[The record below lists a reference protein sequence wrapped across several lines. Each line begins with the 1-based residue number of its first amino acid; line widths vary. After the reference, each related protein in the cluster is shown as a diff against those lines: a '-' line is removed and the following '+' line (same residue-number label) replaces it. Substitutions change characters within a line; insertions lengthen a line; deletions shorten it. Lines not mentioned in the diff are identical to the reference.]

1 MLYTHAT
8 IITVDVARHIIED
21 GAIYVDKDTIA
32 DIGKTDCL
40 LPRYPLE
47 RQYSLNGCIVIPG
60 LVSTHI
66 HTVQAILRGT
76 ADGLHKEAWLSEQI
90 QPLQNSM
97 TEGEARAS
105 VKLAVAEMLKSGTTC
120 FLECLFFPR
129 HGFDG
134 LCQTVQ
140 DSGIR
145 ACLGRISVEGHLP
158 GGQIPPGDGM
168 LPESLKSW
176 QKWNGVAN
184 DRIRLSTAAHSY
196 GIPVT
201 MHLAESK
208 GDADYF
214 SSLGHTAGS
223 YAQAVGLLSPSTV
236 FAHAVYI
243 NETSDVPLLSS
254 SGVHISH
261 CPTSNSKFASGI
273 CPVPDLLA
281 AGLNVSLGTDGDA
294 CNNTSDMF
302 QEMRWTAMV
311 HNTPGDAARITAETV
326 LEMATI
332 NGAKALG
339 LHHLIGSLE
348 IGKRAD
354 FVALNVQ
361 KTTLQPCVNPVSNV
375 VYAATGRDVHVVVV
389 DGRIVVEGGKLL
401 TMDEE
406 EIINAANQAIG
417 GLLQRTGLQDK
428 VKSYWPTR

>member
-32 DIGKTDCL
+32 DIG
-40 LPRYPLE
+40 
-47 RQYSLNGCIVIPG
+47 
-60 LVSTHI
+60 LVSTHV

-76 ADGLHKEAWLSEQI
+76 ADGLHKEAWLSERI
-90 QPLQNSM
+90 RPLQKGM
-97 TEGEARAS
+97 TKGEAQAS
-105 VKLAVAEMLKSGTTC
+105 VNLAVAEMLKSGTTC
-120 FLECLFFPR
+120 FLECLFFPG

-145 ACLGRISVEGHLP
+145 ACLGRISVEGHPP

-168 LPESLKSW
+168 LPDSLKSW

-184 DRIRLSTAAHSY
+184 DRIRVWFAAGNPDCVVETQMRKLSTAAHSY

-201 MHLAESK
+201 MHLAECK

-214 SSLGHTAGS
+214 SSIGHTAGS

-243 NETSDVPLLSS
+243 NKSSDVPLLSS
-254 SGVHISH
+254 SGAHISH
-261 CPTSNSKFASGI
+261 CPTSNSKLASGI

-281 AGLNVSLGTDGDA
+281 AGLNVSLGTDGNV

-302 QEMRWTAMV
+302 QEMKWTALV
-311 HNTPGDAARITAETV
+311 HTTPGDAARIPAETI

-354 FVALNVQ
+354 FVALNVE

-375 VYAATGRDVHVVVV
+375 VYAATGRDVHVVVI

-406 EIINAANQAIG
+406 EIIQAANQAIC

-428 VKSYWPTR
+428 VKSHWPTR

>member
-21 GAIYVDKDTIA
+21 GAIYVDKDIIA
-32 DIGKTDCL
+32 DI
-40 LPRYPLE
+40 
-47 RQYSLNGCIVIPG
+47 G
-60 LVSTHI
+60 LVSTHV

-76 ADGLHKEAWLSEQI
+76 ADGLHKEAWLSERI
-90 QPLQNSM
+90 QPLQKSM
-97 TEGEARAS
+97 TDGEAQAS

-120 FLECLFFPR
+120 FLECLFFPC

-145 ACLGRISVEGHLP
+145 ACLGRVSVEGRP
-158 GGQIPPGDGM
+158 PTGQIAPGDGM
-168 LPESLKSW
+168 LPESLKLW

-184 DRIRLSTAAHSY
+184 DRIRVWFAAGNPDCVVETQMQKLSTASHSY

-261 CPTSNSKFASGI
+261 CPTSNSKLASGI
-273 CPVPDLLA
+273 CPVPDLFA

-375 VYAATGRDVHVVVV
+375 VHAATGRDVHVVVV

-406 EIINAANQAIG
+406 EIIKAANQAIR